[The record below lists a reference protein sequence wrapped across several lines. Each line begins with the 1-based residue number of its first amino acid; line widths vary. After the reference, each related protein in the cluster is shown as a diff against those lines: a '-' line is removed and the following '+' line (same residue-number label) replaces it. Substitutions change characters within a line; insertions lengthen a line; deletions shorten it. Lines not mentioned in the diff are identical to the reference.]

1 MSYPIPGRD
10 LVFLASKSGVEIILH
25 PLLPLWGLVVARP
38 LRQSQRRMR
47 QCVLLLLPSQP
58 RRLGRVLI
66 PQPFQPQRPE
76 FVLHRLLFMQ
86 RRVKLILLLQSR
98 RQSVTAP
105 VLLRMLLVSLCIQ
118 EALEQRGL
126 QRDRS
131 TSYHRAKKTPKGD
144 DSRGVPEAARKA
156 SMHAKGKRE
165 VQATEVLSESTWT
178 ASTHAESDPCMTC

>member
-1 MSYPIPGRD
+1 MGSTSIRCSRCGAWSS
-10 LVFLASKSGVEIILH
+10 LVLSGNPKDGCVS
-25 PLLPLWGLVVARP
+25 VFSFSCRP
-38 LRQSQRRMR
+38 SRGVPDAFSFPSHSSRRG
-47 QCVLLLLPSQP
+47 QNSFSIACCW
-58 RRLGRVLI
+58 
-66 PQPFQPQRPE
+66 
-76 FVLHRLLFMQ
+76 
-86 RRVKLILLLQSR
+86 VKLILLLQSR